1 MMDRW
6 DILPHDPV
14 TFFSPMTIRVSVQ
27 SVAAQG
33 QRGKDIWM
41 ALVSDA
47 FILIRISFPKEITML
62 NSEVLQTKEAQV
74 KPTTMASGSQ
84 YYTRIT
90 AHHAWNECPLFIL
103 KVMHPNTKSISENG
117 RFLWHVI
124 IGSSAQS
131 DLVCTQMG
139 IDINNYLT
147 LITQHIQNQSGSV
160 NKSVS
165 FYGRIQEFVGIY
177 LRADT

>member
-1 MMDRW
+1 MIWRLSCMMDRW
-6 DILPHDPV
+6 DILPRDPV
-14 TFFSPMTIRVSVQ
+14 TSFSPMTIRVSVQ

-33 QRGKDIWM
+33 QRGKDSWM

-62 NSEVLQTKEAQV
+62 NSEVLQTKGAQV

-90 AHHAWNECPLFIL
+90 AHHAWNGQMRPCPLFIL
-103 KVMHPNTKSISENG
+103 KVMHPKSISESG

-124 IGSSAQS
+124 VGSSAQS
-131 DLVCTQMG
+131 HLVCTQMD
-139 IDINNYLT
+139 IDISNYLT
-147 LITQHIQNQSGSV
+147 LITQHVQKPERQC
-160 NKSVS
+160 
-165 FYGRIQEFVGIY
+165 
-177 LRADT
+177 